1 MNKKYIMYFI
11 WVCVITSFNTKLA
24 FALDEHP
31 RKDEFKVIREMC
43 EAPWDNA
50 EYFKKR
56 FPEAFAEATKCKK
69 YMCSGVETPSI
80 DYITDR
86 SGAFDVTLCK
96 SIVIAAKPGGLEEQ
110 MRKLDKEG
118 FEAMKAGDRKAA
130 NEVISRQRQFK
141 KDNGID

>member
-1 MNKKYIMYFI
+1 MNKKCITYFI
-11 WVCVITSFNTKLA
+11 VVCALTSFATKLA

-31 RKDEFKVIREMC
+31 RKDEFKVIRTMC
-43 EAPWDNA
+43 ETPWDNA

-56 FPEAFAEATKCKK
+56 FPEAFSEAAKCNK
-69 YMCSGVETPSI
+69 YLCSGMKTPSI

-86 SGAFDVTLCK
+86 GGAFDVTLYK
-96 SIVIAAKPGGLEEQ
+96 SVIIAAKPGGLEEQ

-118 FEAMKAGDRKAA
+118 FEAMKAGDRKTAE
-130 NEVISRQRQFK
+130 EVITRQRQFK